1 MNFFIIIDIVSFC
14 FLVINFFTARNK
26 FSSLPEQ
33 VPIHFN
39 IQCEADGYGHK
50 RWIFFPAILGLGV
63 FILMMLAASSEYN
76 YPVEITKENYEIQKT
91 IGDILIKGLNG
102 ICMVL
107 LYLIMRLMIDYQD
120 AKKRRRLSVY
130 LMSFV
135 VLTLVFP
142 IIMLVVSYVNK

>member
-1 MNFFIIIDIVSFC
+1 MD
-14 FLVINFFTARNK
+14 
-26 FSSLPEQ
+26 
-33 VPIHFN
+33 
-39 IQCEADGYGHK
+39 
-50 RWIFFPAILGLGV
+50 FFPAALGLGV

-76 YPVEITKENYEIQKT
+76 YPVQITKENYEIQKT

-107 LYLIMRLMIDYQD
+107 LYLIMRIMIDYED
-120 AKKRRRLSVY
+120 AKKRKRLGVY
-130 LMSFV
+130 LMSFI